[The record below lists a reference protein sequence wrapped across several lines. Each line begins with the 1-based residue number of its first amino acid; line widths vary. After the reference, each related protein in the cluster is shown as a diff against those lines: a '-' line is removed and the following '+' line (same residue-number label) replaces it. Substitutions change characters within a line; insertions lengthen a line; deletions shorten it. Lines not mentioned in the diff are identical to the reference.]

1 MKGYMV
7 YAWHDYYPAVAC
19 DQVKGIRLNEDDAKA
34 LVKELKDGKKF
45 DHVDYEEI
53 DII

>member
-7 YAWHDYYPAVAC
+7 YAWNNYYPAVAC
-19 DQVKGIRLNEDDAKA
+19 DQVKGIRLNEDDAKL
-34 LVKELKDGKKF
+34 LVQELKDSKHF
-45 DHVDYEEI
+45 EHVDYEEI

>member
-7 YAWHDYYPAVAC
+7 YAWNDYYPAVASE
-19 DQVKGIRLNEDDAKA
+19 QVKGIRLNEDDAKA
-34 LVKELKDGKKF
+34 LVKELEDGKKF
-45 DHVDYEEI
+45 NHVDYEEI